1 MPIRELVFGTADR
14 LDCRAARSEQA
25 SEPVREESRLDLP
38 TTHRI
43 PLTWLTEHGGPAV
56 RYRTLAELAPAGAV
70 DAATLAEALRA
81 LVLSPEVSAVTTRQ
95 ADDGLWGDNFLAF
108 QPSERDDIE
117 EVGTV
122 AQYRRLVQL
131 GVPEHDAAVPAGRPD
146 AVPHP
151 VARRRSASCW
161 ASSPTPPTSDPRCTE
176 TFRNLIREGACAAL
190 AEAGHDADPRLRGA
204 AHKIVSAVSAFLR
217 SPLAE
222 DPFIKKGGGFQL
234 HPDATPP
241 TWWSLAMLSAM
252 PSLQRE
258 RAGFLERLGQYLAQ
272 PAPDRSYMAA
282 IGSHTMKPVYVLL
295 GDPIELDPKAK
306 GMPKDIPL
314 ALHYVELLAGI
325 GVEHSSPP
333 HPMRRRDSCAC
344 SRTSMPHGIWHPKNL
359 RSQPKAEHAAD
370 LPLLAARAG
379 RWRAG
384 VAPGRYHLPPGVH
397 RQASRL
403 AARVLVTWRVP
414 STSRRSAS
422 RRPKA

>member
-1 MPIRELVFGTADR
+1 MRSIVGNRSNKGWSGAIE
-14 LDCRAARSEQA
+14 AARLVEPVTRQT

-43 PLTWLTEHGGPAV
+43 PVTWLTEHGGPAV
-56 RYRTLAELAPAGAV
+56 RYRTMAELAPEGAF
-70 DAATLAEALRA
+70 DAPRLSEALRV
-81 LVLSPEVSAVTTRQ
+81 LVLSPEVSAITTRQ

-108 QPSERDDIE
+108 QPSERDAIE

-131 GVPEHDAAVPAGRPD
+131 GVPNTTRPFRLADRMLFRTLSRDEDPELLGEFADAAA
-146 AVPHP
+146 HE
-151 VARRRSASCW
+151 RRF
-161 ASSPTPPTSDPRCTE
+161 TE
-176 TFRNLIREGACAAL
+176 TFRNLVREGACAAL

-204 AHKIVSAVSAFLR
+204 AHKVVSAMSAFLR

-234 HPDATPP
+234 HPEATPP

-272 PAPDRSYMAA
+272 PAPTRSYMAA
-282 IGSHTMKPVYVLL
+282 IGNHTMKPFYILL

-306 GMPKDIPL
+306 GLPKDIPL

-325 GVEHSSPP
+325 GAEQLAAAPN
-333 HPMRRRDSCAC
+333 A
-344 SRTSMPHGIWHPKNL
+344 SRGFLRLLEDLDAHGIWHPKNL
-359 RSQPKAEHAAD
+359 RSQPKANT
-370 LPLLAARAG
+370 PLTHHCWPLAPDDGQLAS
-379 RWRAG
+379 
-384 VAPGRYHLPPGVH
+384 
-397 RQASRL
+397 RQADITFRL
-403 AARVLVTWRVP
+403 ACIAKRLGWQLEY
-414 STSRRSAS
+414 S
-422 RRPKA
+422 